1 MGEGPAVGRAR
12 GLAGAPEWLHLL
24 YHGSEEGPAPS
35 AEPSVRPPTLLA
47 AAFIF
52 RGREL
57 LAAFAAIAQ
66 VWVVLAFLDVLVQAD
81 LALVVFRRRGL
92 VVDDPVSLQPSS
104 QIQGSYFAAG
114 ETQDV

>member
-1 MGEGPAVGRAR
+1 
-12 GLAGAPEWLHLL
+12 
-24 YHGSEEGPAPS
+24 
-35 AEPSVRPPTLLA
+35 VRPPTLLA

-92 VVDDPVSLQPSS
+92 VVDDPVSLQNRF
-104 QIQGSYFAAG
+104 IQAARADAPG
-114 ETQDV
+114 IADVILFTHRLEETQSAVGRKRRCVPSR